1 MRLPPS
7 AACCGRGNRRV
18 ARAVRRRLS
27 WPSAARE
34 RTPGAVGPRD
44 PRQRT
49 RGGGGAPQRGVEP
62 APQPVEGHVDVTGAS
77 AAPSG
82 LAQNGSIQ
90 PRPSLPLPGGHV
102 IADRHAAS
110 CAARLASRGREGTE
124 RRTCFVSRPV
134 SRPVAGGL
142 EIPTATAIAR
152 PGGVS
157 RGRAPRALAS
167 AMPPLTP
174 RPPLS
179 SPLLPAPAPP
189 PRGSLWPHLFC
200 VLYQRSPKNKM
211 SRKIRPLLLCKTV
224 YGQTIV
230 INERTAPGR
239 HGSQRILF

>member
-1 MRLPPS
+1 M
-7 AACCGRGNRRV
+7 
-18 ARAVRRRLS
+18 
-27 WPSAARE
+27 
-34 RTPGAVGPRD
+34 GPRD
-44 PRQRT
+44 PLWLTRGVWARRLRTPGCRT
-49 RGGGGAPQRGVEP
+49 R
-62 APQPVEGHVDVTGAS
+62 AS
-77 AAPSG
+77 ARG
-82 LAQNGSIQ
+82 E
-90 PRPSLPLPGGHV
+90 PRGRRGGIRRPGRARPGRGRSVAAITVFDGGHV
-102 IADRHAAS
+102 IAGRRAAS
-110 CAARLASRGREGTE
+110 RAARMASGGREGTE